1 MKTVL
6 VCGSRDWKDWP
17 KLKARL
23 DQFTETVHIVEG
35 GAPGAD
41 VMARQYAIGR
51 KIPYTE
57 VPADW
62 KTYGKSAG
70 PIRNRVMLEMLD
82 AGEDLVLAFH
92 EDFENS
98 KGTKDCVTEARRRGI
113 PTEVIS

>member
-1 MKTVL
+1 MKKVL
-6 VCGSRDWKDWP
+6 VCGSRHWKDWQ
-17 KLKARL
+17 KLKERL
-23 DQFTETVHIVEG
+23 DYIPGPIHIVEG

-62 KTYGKSAG
+62 KVHGKSAG
-70 PIRNRVMLEMLD
+70 PIRNRIMLD
-82 AGEDLVLAFH
+82 MLDSPQDEVIGFH

-98 KGTKDCVTEARRRGI
+98 KGTKDCITEARRRGI
-113 PTEVIS
+113 STEVVS